1 MALSFD
7 PVDGDTANR
16 DGVLAESCV
25 YDLLASSR
33 RRVLLRYLDRNGGR
47 AAFAD
52 ATRAVAVAEGA
63 DPAAA
68 PSEYKHVYVSLYQSH
83 VPKLEQAGVVEHD
96 REAKTLALTE
106 RAAPLFAH
114 LELELVPPARRRTL
128 VSRLADRLG

>member
-7 PVDGDTANR
+7 PVDDGTTNR
-16 DGVLAESCV
+16 DDVLAESCV
-25 YDLLASSR
+25 YDLLSSSR

-47 AAFAD
+47 ASFAD

-83 VPKLEQAGVVEHD
+83 VPKLVEAGVVDHD

-106 RAAPLFAH
+106 RADPLFAH
-114 LELELVPPARRRTL
+114 LDLDLAAPARRRTL
-128 VSRLADRLG
+128 VSRLAQRLG